1 MKNIPLSYKTVLLP
15 AFLLVFQTVFGQNV
29 GISSAA
35 IVPDISSM
43 LEVQATNKG
52 ILIPRIALTGIN
64 DALTIATPAT
74 SLMVYCTGTGGLT
87 PAGYYYNS
95 STTVAPVWKRFA
107 TGSGD
112 AWQLLGN
119 AGTVAGTNFIG
130 TTDAVDWVIKTNN
143 TERMRILSNGKVG
156 IATPTVTNTDVQL
169 NGTPTNS
176 ADYSALRILKSG
188 NTANLYDRGISVEIT
203 PAVAYPRMRGIYV
216 DMGTVNTDGDQYAF
230 YGTQS
235 KNASQVFTV
244 ISELSRQDSYS
255 TYAYGA
261 AVLGTASGTS
271 WAFAGTND
279 NSLSSGDFTTSFT
292 GTPGTDATYK
302 MIMAGTK
309 TSLYGTITSPAV
321 PATFIAAA
329 LYANDAATGTA
340 THWAGYFSGN
350 SYFSG
355 KVGVGTPTLWSTLDS
370 YKSGSDATFTNIVSD
385 GTNNAITIVT
395 HSTGGDVHFPGIV
408 WCDEVNWGVKT
419 KAAIWPKYTAG
430 GSYLNFGTTNN
441 YTSGVNNI
449 AITID
454 PSGNTGIGTTTP
466 AQKLDVAGTA
476 QMTGF
481 KLPTGATNGYVLTSD
496 ATGTG
501 TWQAASGGGGYWT
514 LSGNNLYPTTISN
527 NVGIGTTTPITALD
541 VRSAGSGLDPA
552 QLQLYLVDTRAFATG
567 VGGGVGFVGNYA
579 AGSLAGFSSIW
590 GAKENA
596 TSGDYASYL
605 GFATRINGGGVTERM
620 RISSGGNV
628 GIGATVPGQKLDVAG
643 NITVEGNYLTGSSYN
658 QDMIRIANDANW
670 TFGCYNS
677 VPDYW
682 MQATYSETG
691 DNHRGFRVF
700 NRPAGE
706 TVFST
711 NKTYSYFQ
719 YGKVGIGLTVPSYLL
734 DVYSGNVN
742 DPNAGLRVAAG
753 NTASNIALSVGSW
766 NSVKFTILANGT
778 VYSTGNVGIGTAA
791 PGGLLELS
799 LDQGRKPA
807 TNTWTIVS
815 DERLKN
821 IEGPYKKGLKE
832 ILQLQPITYRY
843 KNVGERKFSSEV
855 LATLNVGFSAQN
867 VQKIFPEAVGTDTD
881 GYLNFNM
888 HSILVAYVNAIK
900 EQQQMIDSLK
910 FQVQSLK
917 SEQVK
922 QQTINDKQQTQLTI
936 QQKEIETIKEQLGME
951 AKK

>member
-1 MKNIPLSYKTVLLP
+1 
-15 AFLLVFQTVFGQNV
+15 
-29 GISSAA
+29 
-35 IVPDISSM
+35 
-43 LEVQATNKG
+43 
-52 ILIPRIALTGIN
+52 
-64 DALTIATPAT
+64 
-74 SLMVYCTGTGGLT
+74 
-87 PAGYYYNS
+87 
-95 STTVAPVWKRFA
+95 
-107 TGSGD
+107 
-112 AWQLLGN
+112 
-119 AGTVAGTNFIG
+119 
-130 TTDAVDWVIKTNN
+130 
-143 TERMRILSNGKVG
+143 
-156 IATPTVTNTDVQL
+156 
-169 NGTPTNS
+169 
-176 ADYSALRILKSG
+176 
-188 NTANLYDRGISVEIT
+188 
-203 PAVAYPRMRGIYV
+203 
-216 DMGTVNTDGDQYAF
+216 
-230 YGTQS
+230 
-235 KNASQVFTV
+235 
-244 ISELSRQDSYS
+244 
-255 TYAYGA
+255 
-261 AVLGTASGTS
+261 
-271 WAFAGTND
+271 
-279 NSLSSGDFTTSFT
+279 
-292 GTPGTDATYK
+292 
-302 MIMAGTK
+302 
-309 TSLYGTITSPAV
+309 
-321 PATFIAAA
+321 
-329 LYANDAATGTA
+329 
-340 THWAGYFSGN
+340 
-350 SYFSG
+350 
-355 KVGVGTPTLWSTLDS
+355 
-370 YKSGSDATFTNIVSD
+370 
-385 GTNNAITIVT
+385 
-395 HSTGGDVHFPGIV
+395 
-408 WCDEVNWGVKT
+408 
-419 KAAIWPKYTAG
+419 
-430 GSYLNFGTTNN
+430 
-441 YTSGVNNI
+441 
-449 AITID
+449 
-454 PSGNTGIGTTTP
+454 
-466 AQKLDVAGTA
+466 
-476 QMTGF
+476 
-481 KLPTGATNGYVLTSD
+481 
-496 ATGTG
+496 
-501 TWQAASGGGGYWT
+501 
-514 LSGNNLYPTTISN
+514 
-527 NVGIGTTTPITALD
+527 
-541 VRSAGSGLDPA
+541 
-552 QLQLYLVDTRAFATG
+552 
-567 VGGGVGFVGNYA
+567 
-579 AGSLAGFSSIW
+579 
-590 GAKENA
+590 
-596 TSGDYASYL
+596 
-605 GFATRINGGGVTERM
+605 
-620 RISSGGNV
+620 
-628 GIGATVPGQKLDVAG
+628 
-643 NITVEGNYLTGSSYN
+643 
-658 QDMIRIANDANW
+658 
-670 TFGCYNS
+670 
-677 VPDYW
+677 